1 VVVADAF
8 GDRVAF
14 GFPLV
19 VRIPVVDAR
28 SHAVGQ
34 IDLDLGVA
42 LLERDPDAGERA
54 AGADRAGKAIDLAV
68 GLLPYFGAGRLVMP
82 ASVGEVVELV
92 GPDRT
97 IGLARRNLL
106 GEHAGVARIM
116 HRVGIGNGGNEA
128 KIDAAEAQHVL
139 LFLALSLGHDDDR
152 AIATRIAD
160 QRQADPG
167 VTGCTFDDDAARAQP
182 ATFLGVLDDVKRWA
196 VLYRA
201 AGIKEFGLAEDR
213 AARLLG
219 GSPQFD

>member
-1 VVVADAF
+1 MPDPMQS
-8 GDRVAF
+8 DRYIWTLGLRSLRA
-14 GFPLV
+14 
-19 VRIPVVDAR
+19 IPTPESVPPVPTEQVKPSTLPSVC
-28 SHAVGQ
+28 SH
-34 IDLDLGVA
+34 IS
-42 LLERDPDAGERA
+42 
-54 AGADRAGKAIDLAV
+54 
-68 GLLPYFGAGRLVMP
+68 GAGRLVMP

-106 GEHAGVARIM
+106 YEYAGVARIM

-167 VTGCTFDDDAARAQP
+167 VTGCTFDDDAALAQP
-182 ATFLGVLDDVKRWA
+182 ATFLGVLDDVKRCA

-201 AGIKEFGLAEDR
+201 AGIEEFGLAEDR